1 MDVDRLQVVLLG
13 LGPGAELGAIGF
25 QHPARA
31 APGVRVLALAS
42 SAARTGAAPRRS
54 GRGVAPIGVVL
65 SPDSI
70 GISAR
75 TSSFFASRMAS
86 PSRGDGGLGAVIA
99 TLVLPGSV
107 YVTHACLDLLEKL
120 GFPGA
125 TGRWPSSS
133 GSPSSLQSALTP

>member
-1 MDVDRLQVVLLG
+1 MVLVPSSERSVFSIRLG
-13 LGPGAELGAIGF
+13 LPLAFASWRSRPRPHAQER
-25 QHPARA
+25 QHVA
-31 APGVRVLALAS
+31 AAAAS
-42 SAARTGAAPRRS
+42 P
-54 GRGVAPIGVVL
+54 PIGVVL

-107 YVTHACLDLLEKL
+107 YVTHARLDLLEQL